1 MTIVDLAARH
11 RRVAL
16 DANALVYLFEA
27 PEPLGRVTAAILD
40 AAEAGHLTVVLATLA
55 LAEIA
60 VGPVRTGDETTI
72 ERYADEIRDLR
83 GVQVVPLTADIA
95 LDVAVIRGRHRI
107 RLADAIHLATA
118 RQAGASAIVTND
130 RRMPGIP
137 HVEVIRLA
145 DLVA

>member
-1 MTIVDLAARH
+1 VTIEDLAARH

-16 DANALVYLFEA
+16 DANTLVYLLEV
-27 PEPLGRVTAAILD
+27 PDPLGRVTAAILD
-40 AAEAGHLTVVLATLA
+40 AAESGRLTVVLATLA

-60 VGPVRTGDETTI
+60 VGPVRGGDETI
-72 ERYADEIRDLR
+72 VERYADEIRDLR
-83 GVQVVPLTADIA
+83 GVQIVPLTADIA
-95 LDVAVIRGRHRI
+95 VDVGVIRARHRI

-137 HVEVIRLA
+137 HVEVIQLA
-145 DLVA
+145 DLAV